1 MSEPVGYRDHDWWN
15 EGGAFVASD
24 VPAVMN
30 AVRLLERIAREWPDP
45 VSTGV
50 LIEDLQLN
58 RSTCYNILGT
68 LQRAGWA
75 ATRGDRGGWWLGPR
89 LLTIAGASEDWTS
102 EVVQAELDELGKR
115 LGFVTFALRR
125 HGSTEYS
132 VLAKAD
138 HGQGV
143 RITVGLGD
151 TFQFSAPAIMRA
163 FLAWSDPVEVDRLI
177 DRHGLTAFTPET
189 VVDRAALRGVLA
201 DTRQRG
207 YGISVREYD
216 LGQSGVSAPVFD
228 DQGRVTMALCS
239 LAFASELNESTVAD
253 AGELIRESG
262 LRITERIGG
271 AAPIR

>member
-1 MSEPVGYRDHDWWN
+1 
-15 EGGAFVASD
+15 
-24 VPAVMN
+24 
-30 AVRLLERIAREWPDP
+30 
-45 VSTGV
+45 
-50 LIEDLQLN
+50 
-58 RSTCYNILGT
+58 
-68 LQRAGWA
+68 
-75 ATRGDRGGWWLGPR
+75 
-89 LLTIAGASEDWTS
+89 
-102 EVVQAELDELGKR
+102 
-115 LGFVTFALRR
+115 
-125 HGSTEYS
+125 

-138 HGQGV
+138 YGQGV

-207 YGISVREYD
+207 YGISIREYD